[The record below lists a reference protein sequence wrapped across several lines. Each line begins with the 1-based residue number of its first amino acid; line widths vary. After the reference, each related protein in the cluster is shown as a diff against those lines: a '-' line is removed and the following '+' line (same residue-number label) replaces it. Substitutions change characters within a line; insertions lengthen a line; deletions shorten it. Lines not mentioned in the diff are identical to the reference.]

1 MKKVILLLLLGAW
14 VFTSVAQEKVFQVNE
29 VSVINYGDGRLLFRE
44 LNEEKTPLQG
54 EYRIIDG
61 YHSEYI
67 LASFKNGMYDGL
79 YRHFKRNVLAEEST
93 YKDGWREG
101 YRKTYYGDGKTLQ
114 GEGTFV
120 EGKLHGVCKSY
131 YQNGKV
137 ETEVCYKMGD
147 QDGCDR
153 KYEEG
158 SLVRDTYYKDSKP
171 DGNWV
176 EHLSGSIDFT
186 RRSSYKNG
194 LLTSEYSETLKNG
207 NLRKKGTYKEGKKDG
222 IWIEYRRD
230 TGIPERS
237 TTYRAGEKTGEEIR
251 YFTDGKP
258 ESSKNYLNGK
268 LEGISREYYYS
279 NGQLKSEFTYKANKQ
294 HGPFKY
300 LNGDGTV
307 REAGRYEN
315 DMRKE

>member
-1 MKKVILLLLLGAW
+1 MEI
-14 VFTSVAQEKVFQVNE
+14 SVKR
-29 VSVINYGDGRLLFRE
+29 Y
-44 LNEEKTPLQG
+44 LQG
-54 EYRIIDG
+54 R
-61 YHSEYI
+61 
-67 LASFKNGMYDGL
+67 
-79 YRHFKRNVLAEEST
+79 
-93 YKDGWREG
+93 
-101 YRKTYYGDGKTLQ
+101 Q
-114 GEGTFV
+114 
-120 EGKLHGVCKSY
+120 
-131 YQNGKV
+131 
-137 ETEVCYKMGD
+137 
-147 QDGCDR
+147 
-153 KYEEG
+153 
-158 SLVRDTYYKDSKP
+158 
-171 DGNWV
+171 
-176 EHLSGSIDFT
+176 
-186 RRSSYKNG
+186 
-194 LLTSEYSETLKNG
+194 
-207 NLRKKGTYKEGKKDG
+207 KDG

-300 LNGDGTV
+300 LNEDGTV